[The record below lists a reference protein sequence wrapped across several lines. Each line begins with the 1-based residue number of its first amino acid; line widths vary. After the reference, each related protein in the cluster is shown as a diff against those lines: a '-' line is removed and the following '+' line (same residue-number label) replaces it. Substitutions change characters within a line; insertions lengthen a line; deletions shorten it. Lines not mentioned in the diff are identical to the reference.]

1 MRVEL
6 NLLVMIFELN
16 LVELKFRVIV
26 LHFFKVNWILIV
38 NDDNW
43 MLSGFLWY
51 KVEPNQEFQGLV
63 CEGANVIP
71 AKFLE
76 NSFRNGYGNLFLSL
90 LMYAHVASVH
100 SLFSN
105 LRGKLRRES
114 YQFEAIG
121 WSNIFH

>member
-1 MRVEL
+1 MSTV
-6 NLLVMIFELN
+6 
-16 LVELKFRVIV
+16 
-26 LHFFKVNWILIV
+26 
-38 NDDNW
+38 
-43 MLSGFLWY
+43 SLWY

-90 LMYAHVASVH
+90 SPLMCAIVASAHVASVLH

-114 YQFEAIG
+114 YQLEAIG
-121 WSNIFH
+121 RSDFFH

>member
-1 MRVEL
+1 
-6 NLLVMIFELN
+6 
-16 LVELKFRVIV
+16 
-26 LHFFKVNWILIV
+26 
-38 NDDNW
+38 

-76 NSFRNGYGNLFLSL
+76 NSFRNGYGNLFFSL

-121 WSNIFH
+121 